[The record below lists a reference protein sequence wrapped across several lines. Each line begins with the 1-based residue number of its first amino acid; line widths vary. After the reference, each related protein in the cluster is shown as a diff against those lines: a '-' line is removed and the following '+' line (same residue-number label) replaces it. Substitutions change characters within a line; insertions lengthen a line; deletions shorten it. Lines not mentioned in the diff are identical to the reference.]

1 MLRFSSR
8 LIEILEASMAKIRKS
23 IFDDCGRVLREFARF
38 KVMINKILKR
48 ASLNVK
54 EYCEYIVNFTNK
66 KYIKQVNKI
75 QMYLEKVELG

>member
-8 LIEILEASMAKIRKS
+8 LIEMLEASMAKIRKS
-23 IFDDCGRVLREFARF
+23 VFDDCGRVLREFARF
-38 KVMINKILKR
+38 KLMINKILKR

-54 EYCEYIVNFTNK
+54 EYCEYIINFTYR

-75 QMYLEKVELG
+75 QMYL